1 MYLDGYMLGGGL
13 NNPLAPGFF
22 FSPDALVQLPILMN
36 ENRIV
41 QLAQK
46 PLKKNPVCL
55 QIRIYFGGLIDTDS
69 PSTGAPATTKV
80 ERHSPAT
87 EFSQARSTRLDPSV
101 EKRKR
106 EKRCDAQ
113 VLEENGPFTAIRMFV
128 HSARF
133 GLRWLDKITDKIAFS
148 HNKSKR
154 IHGCK
159 MITTLLT

>member
-13 NNPLAPGFF
+13 NNPLAPSFF

-46 PLKKNPVCL
+46 PLKKKPQSACRSVF
-55 QIRIYFGGLIDTDS
+55 ISGGWSIPTARVLGPRQPPRWGGIHQP
-69 PSTGAPATTKV
+69 PSSRKPAAPGWIHPWRKETK
-80 ERHSPAT
+80 
-87 EFSQARSTRLDPSV
+87 
-101 EKRKR
+101 

-133 GLRWLDKITDKIAFS
+133 GLRWLDKKNRQDHIFP
-148 HNKSKR
+148 
-154 IHGCK
+154 
-159 MITTLLT
+159 